1 MNLLAPV
8 VCALVATGVQ
18 PFVIG
23 FLRRSAVLDV
33 PGHRSSHTAPT
44 PRGGGLAVGLGLLA
58 GLSVVALST
67 WFPLAVALIVFAA
80 VGLAEDLYGISV
92 GVRLLLQLGTGAVVG
107 LLLVHGASG
116 GGWLLVAALA
126 VWVTGFA
133 NAFNFMDGVN
143 GISGAH
149 AVLGGLAFAAIGS
162 LSRDPTLVV
171 AALVVAAGGL
181 AFLPW
186 NAVRAKVFLGDVGS
200 YGLGA
205 FLAVLAAHTLLRGL
219 PVEAVLGPF
228 ALYLADTSTTLVR
241 RIHRGASFLQP
252 HREHTYQRLGDL
264 GWSHTAVTV
273 LTTGVSAAV
282 AALGL
287 VSIGGTPAQRAAA
300 DAVALALL
308 VAYLAAPALLQ
319 RQATLVLGG
328 RRAW

>member
-1 MNLLAPV
+1 VNLLAPV
-8 VCALVATGVQ
+8 VCALVATGAQ

-23 FLRRSAVLDV
+23 FLRRGAVLDV
-33 PGHRSSHTAPT
+33 PGHRSSHTTPT

-107 LLLVHGASG
+107 ALLAHGNWLV
-116 GGWLLVAALA
+116 VVALA
-126 VWVTGFA
+126 VWITGFA

-241 RIHRGASFLQP
+241 RMRRGEPFLQP

-264 GWSHTAVTV
+264 GWSHTAVTAA
-273 LTTGVSAAV
+273 TTGVSAAV

-287 VSIGGTPAQRAAA
+287 VSIGGSPAQRAAA

-308 VAYLAAPALLQ
+308 VVYLAAPTLLQ
-319 RQATLVLGG
+319 RQASLVLGG